1 MTVAQSFVDAY
12 APHGPYVSP
21 CSHASTSTH
30 ANVTGAVAPG
40 PRRHTSPRRRMRSV
54 AGDIDTDPRATAT
67 RSVRGFSPTSIIRTA
82 PPGSVDA
89 LLAQEALGVDGRHA
103 ARSGRRHRLAVVR
116 VGHVAGGE
124 DPCHGWCGWRAPS
137 R

>member
-40 PRRHTSPRRRMRSV
+40 PRRQS
-54 AGDIDTDPRATAT
+54 
-67 RSVRGFSPTSIIRTA
+67 
-82 PPGSVDA
+82 
-89 LLAQEALGVDGRHA
+89 
-103 ARSGRRHRLAVVR
+103 
-116 VGHVAGGE
+116 E
-124 DPCHGWCGWRAPS
+124 DVCPS
-137 R
+137 TQANSCP